1 VTEAPVWKTSYRLAL
16 GQGGEKPVLQGWAIV
31 ENPSEEDWQG
41 VRLALVSGRPIS
53 FKMDLYQPLYAPR
66 PTVEPE
72 LFASLRPQAHEGDM
86 DRKLAEPAQTI
97 PAPAAAHAPGMPGG
111 GFGGAGVPGRA
122 GGAAGA
128 DGVAKN
134 ENR

>member
-1 VTEAPVWKTSYRLAL
+1 
-16 GQGGEKPVLQGWAIV
+16 
-31 ENPSEEDWQG
+31 
-41 VRLALVSGRPIS
+41 
-53 FKMDLYQPLYAPR
+53 
-66 PTVEPE
+66 
-72 LFASLRPQAHEGDM
+72 M

-134 ENR
+134 ENRFFAGIQPLERLEAGGQAVEVEMLKDLELRRGVASAATSDKLGTSFRYLIEQPVNLPRQKSALL